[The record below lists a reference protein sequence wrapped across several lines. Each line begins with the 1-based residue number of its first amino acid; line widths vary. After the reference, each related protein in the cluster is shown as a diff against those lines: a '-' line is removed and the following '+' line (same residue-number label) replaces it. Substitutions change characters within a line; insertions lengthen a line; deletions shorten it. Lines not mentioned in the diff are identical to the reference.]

1 MVQFAIHSP
10 VRDQRAKRTEAPDN
24 SGLTLRQGTAHCSS
38 NYDGSTSFQT
48 EEKHTHKEELML
60 IMCLDDEI
68 RYCFPYVDR

>member
-24 SGLTLRQGTAHCSS
+24 SGLTLRRAQLTAVLIMMVLRRFRQRE
-38 NYDGSTSFQT
+38 N
-48 EEKHTHKEELML
+48 THKEELML